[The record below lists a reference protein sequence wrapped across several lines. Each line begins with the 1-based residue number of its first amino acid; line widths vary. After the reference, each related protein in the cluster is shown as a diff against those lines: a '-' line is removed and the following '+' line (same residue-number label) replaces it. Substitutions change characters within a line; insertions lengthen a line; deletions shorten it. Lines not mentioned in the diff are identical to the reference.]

1 MTSLYPICSVIG
13 VAGGSILIQLI
24 WQGPILILFTYAK
37 HEPFISPEAISIGRV
52 IYTVNQKNTP
62 KCFLIY
68 SLQNLT
74 DGDKIWYI
82 LENV

>member
-52 IYTVNQKNTP
+52 IYTVNQKTH
-62 KCFLIY
+62 
-68 SLQNLT
+68 QN
-74 DGDKIWYI
+74 
-82 LENV
+82 VF